1 VFFFFFIPSP
11 IQITRPKQFAAPG
24 LVTFLWYQFVTL
36 VVKPCPLTKFILI
49 GDSMLTRAANYSKA
63 EGQRV
68 VGKLKLLPT
77 TALTCG
83 GRRVGQ
89 AEAFLRIDCQYTLA
103 LGQAIIMLGTNDLL
117 FFGNLAF
124 IISQFNLLLLTL
136 QRCHLKRVLV
146 LSVPFIPKMRH
157 VLGFWAKWRRLN
169 GYLKYEFTPALA
181 NAEYLDI
188 TQFFFHSKT
197 HHSVNFDQYLRY
209 TGDNSK
215 YGHFDTIQES
225 DEFLNSHKPDV
236 DLIHWNDRSIPFV
249 LNHIQNHI
257 IRFPNPGMVPSP
269 SYVCTQG
276 PSRSQAVG
284 HSLASATL
292 APVFSPSSSSSA
304 RAPSDP
310 CESLSRDPTI
320 HQHSRRSR
328 KAYTRRRTLE
338 ARRRDAQ
345 ATT

>member
-1 VFFFFFIPSP
+1 MTKPLLFCRTFSFVTFMNINCLFRFFIRSP
-11 IQITRPKQFAAPG
+11 IQIIRPKQFAFPG

-197 HHSVNFDQYLRY
+197 HHSVNFDHYLRY

-225 DEFLNSHKPDV
+225 DEF
-236 DLIHWNDRSIPFV
+236 
-249 LNHIQNHI
+249 
-257 IRFPNPGMVPSP
+257 
-269 SYVCTQG
+269 
-276 PSRSQAVG
+276 
-284 HSLASATL
+284 
-292 APVFSPSSSSSA
+292 
-304 RAPSDP
+304 
-310 CESLSRDPTI
+310 
-320 HQHSRRSR
+320 
-328 KAYTRRRTLE
+328 
-338 ARRRDAQ
+338 
-345 ATT
+345 